1 MLVMQRSRQ
10 RNRNALDPSNIPAGT
25 PATVTASI
33 VATKWRLVFSNP
45 VLVKALP
52 VDFTVN
58 GASPTAFT
66 QDSPTQVTLT
76 FAVGVATGQTWLVPA
91 NSPHVRT
98 PTGGYVA
105 AATGTF

>member
-10 RNRNALDPSNIPAGT
+10 RNRNALD
-25 PATVTASI
+25 
-33 VATKWRLVFSNP
+33 
-45 VLVKALP
+45 LP